1 MATWNLDTAHSE
13 VQFKVRHMMVSNVS
27 GYFRSFSGT
36 LAAEADDLSDAQ
48 FDFEAQI
55 DSIDTRNSDRDGH
68 LKSPDFFD
76 AENHPTLSFK
86 STGIKTDGEDWLIK
100 GDITIR
106 GNTLPI
112 ELKGEY
118 NGQAVDPYGQ
128 IKAGFEITGKIKRKE
143 FGLTWDAV
151 TEAGSIVVSDDVK
164 LSINAQFIKG

>member
-27 GYFRSFSGT
+27 GYFRNFSGT
-36 LAAEADDLSDAQ
+36 LTAEADDLNDAQ

-55 DSIDTRNSDRDGH
+55 DSIDTRQADRDGH

-76 AENHPTLSFK
+76 AANHPALSFN
-86 STGIKTDGEDWLIK
+86 STSVQANGEDWIIK
-100 GDITIR
+100 GDMTIR
-106 GNTLPI
+106 GTTLPI
-112 ELKGEY
+112 ELKADY

-128 IKAGFEITGKIKRKE
+128 TKAGFEITGKISRKE
-143 FGLTWDAV
+143 FGLTWNAV

>member
-27 GYFRSFSGT
+27 GYFRNFSGT
-36 LAAEADDLSDAQ
+36 LAAEADDLNDAQ

-55 DSIDTRNSDRDGH
+55 DSIDTRQADRDGH

-76 AENHPTLSFK
+76 AANHPALSFN
-86 STGIKTDGEDWLIK
+86 STSVQANGEDWIIK
-100 GDITIR
+100 GDMTIR
-106 GNTLPI
+106 GTTLPI
-112 ELKGEY
+112 ELKADY

-128 IKAGFEITGKIKRKE
+128 TKAGFEITGKISRKE
-143 FGLTWDAV
+143 FGLTWNAV